1 MAQGY
6 LKIDDPELDRGVCC
20 ESSLLEANILIASS
34 PIKQTVSLCLARY
47 CSTVVPPG
55 GITIGT
61 SLRYNGPDLIRE
73 AKKAVSFD
81 KRGISTWL
89 K

>member
-1 MAQGY
+1 
-6 LKIDDPELDRGVCC
+6 
-20 ESSLLEANILIASS
+20 
-34 PIKQTVSLCLARY
+34 
-47 CSTVVPPG
+47 VPPG